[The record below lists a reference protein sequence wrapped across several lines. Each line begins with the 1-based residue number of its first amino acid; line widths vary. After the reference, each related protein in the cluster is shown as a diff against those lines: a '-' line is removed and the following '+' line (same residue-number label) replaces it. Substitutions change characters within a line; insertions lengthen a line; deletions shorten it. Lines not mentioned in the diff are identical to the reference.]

1 MSHSFYTSICSQS
14 SPLVGLQQIG
24 EIRDEKG
31 GEEMGTVSL
40 IINIVCALIALAAAI
55 YIKRLK

>member
-1 MSHSFYTSICSQS
+1 MGTQS